1 MEIAAYNA
9 KIFRKNNLHSRL
21 HELSTSGLWP
31 AALFHLNDDGFWGK
45 LCPKGVFFYSSTA
58 AAAPLHFKAKFVY
71 NLHRDFAVKSL
82 SLHEVKSTSLVQDKM
97 QKNSK
102 FQIVYYIYIHFFSCI
117 TRTSSYNRVEK
128 NNCAQHWIPMF
139 FKHFRNLL

>member
-9 KIFRKNNLHSRL
+9 KIFRKNNLHLRL

-45 LCPKGVFFYSSTA
+45 LCSKGVFFFTA
-58 AAAPLHFKAKFVY
+58 ALLQQHRCISRQ
-71 NLHRDFAVKSL
+71 NLCITCVVILLLNLL

-102 FQIVYYIYIHFFSCI
+102 FQIVYYIYIYFFFL
-117 TRTSSYNRVEK
+117 YNPRFQLQQSRK
-128 NNCAQHWIPMF
+128 
-139 FKHFRNLL
+139 K